1 MRILY
6 LNFILCLLL
15 SCSEK
20 KSTQVCTEGNYQNTI
35 INSKKFKISIDEHI
49 SFDSRY
55 NFAFDNILL
64 RESKLNPRFY
74 FFDLKNKK
82 YLRSIEF
89 DREGPNG
96 VQRFGATG
104 FLPINQSEEYIFGS
118 LQGRIYHVKGDTIN
132 KVVNLNNFNL
142 LGNNF
147 ALYSIN
153 KTKPVFINNSIFYYN
168 VPQVIQ
174 DDKDLFYKEPIF
186 LKYNLNESS
195 LDFNLNINYPEH
207 YKTGIWNSLGH
218 IHPSFTYNPFE
229 NQIIFSFPALPDLY
243 AYDILENKMNFI
255 DKCLKSKFYDGNI
268 EPLKNSGNS
277 FLENNQLMKMQAT
290 YEAIAFNKRQNKYY
304 RIITLPVENDE
315 DLKSQDRYNLVVPFV
330 IMVLDSNFDL
340 LAELKVE
347 GKKYDY
353 RDFFIN
359 EEGLWISNNNPL
371 NPDFDENYLSYTLFS
386 IR

>member
-1 MRILY
+1 MFV
-6 LNFILCLLL
+6 N
-15 SCSEK
+15 CSK
-20 KSTQVCTEGNYQNTI
+20 NKSQLVCDKLDYPNSVFVSKYI
-35 INSKKFKISIDEHI
+35 KIAINENI
-49 SFDSRY
+49 SFDSSS
-55 NFAFDNILL
+55 NFYKDSILL
-64 RESKLNPRFY
+64 RENKLQPRFD

-104 FLPINQSEEYIFGS
+104 FLQIKQSEEYIFGS
-118 LQGRIYHVKGDTIN
+118 MQGRIYHVKGDTIN

-142 LGNNF
+142 LGNIF
-147 ALYSIN
+147 TLYSIN

-218 IHPSFTYNPFE
+218 IHPSFTYNSFE

-255 DKCLKSKFYDGNI
+255 NKCLKSKFYDGNI
-268 EPLKNSGNS
+268 QPLKNSGNS

-290 YEAIAFNKRQNKYY
+290 YEAIEFNKWQNKYY

-315 DLKSQDRYNLVVPFV
+315 DLKSQDRYTSVVPFV
-330 IMVLDSNFDL
+330 IMVLDSSFDAI
-340 LAELKVE
+340 AELKVE

-353 RDFFIN
+353 RDFFVN

-371 NPDFDENYLSYTLFS
+371 NPDFDEDYLSYTLFS